1 MLNQS
6 RVLQYIKTNLAFPF
20 QKIEYTDEMI
30 LDYVV
35 KFSLK
40 EFSYYIPDRET
51 VGLNLANALNR
62 VPGRSNEFYIVD
74 NMNLEILNVANI
86 YFDMGNLMFF
96 GHPTFGAFSINDVAQ
111 FALNVEVAGMVKQ
124 FSSWDYTFEFK
135 HPNIVRISPNP
146 TSSNGWIAVEYERI
160 HPPDFSKIPNE
171 FQIIFC
177 DFALADIMI
186 QLGRIR
192 AKYSEGG
199 GIASPFGNIPISSG
213 ILDEGK
219 EKKKDLID
227 KLTAGSIPNVVIV
240 FG

>member
-6 RVLQYIKTNLAFPF
+6 RVLQYIKTNLGFPF

-30 LDYVV
+30 LDYVT

-51 VGLNLANALNR
+51 IALN
-62 VPGRSNEFYIVD
+62 VQAPTNKVLGKSNEFYITETL
-74 NMNLEILNVANI
+74 NLEILNVANI
-86 YFDMGNLMFF
+86 FFDMGNLMIF
-96 GHPTFGAFSINDVAQ
+96 GHPPLGPMTLGEVAQ
-111 FALNVEVAGMVKQ
+111 FALNVEIAGMIKQ

-146 TSSNGWIAVEYERI
+146 TSQQWIAIEYERV

-177 DFALADIMI
+177 EFALADIMI
-186 QLGRIR
+186 QIGRIR
-192 AKYSEGG
+192 SKYAEGG
-199 GIASPFGNIPISSG
+199 GIASPFGNITISAG